1 MPENQKIF
9 SPSVRKR
16 KAYFTAF
23 QVFMS
28 YLWLKTK
35 SKIRG
40 KKYYDKRINALHLKN
55 ADRIKSRVQELQGL
69 FIKFGQL
76 ISNLSNVLPEEFR
89 APLEE
94 LQDHIQPKPFEEIEH
109 TIEKELGAKPEAIF
123 STFNKQPL
131 AAASIGQVHRATL
144 DSEEVIVKIQHK
156 NIDTIAHAD
165 LEILKNLVKLHGYFM
180 DMQGLDHTYEQ
191 VRLMIE
197 EELDYTIEANS
208 METISLNLKEAP
220 ELGVKV
226 PKVFKKHHTKKILV
240 AEFCEGT
247 KIGNIKQIEEWG
259 LNKED
264 LAKRLIELYCKMVL
278 VDGFYHADPHPG
290 NILVNKENE
299 IVLLDFGA
307 TANLSERT
315 KKAIPELIEAII
327 SNNTEETVLALK
339 KLGFIG
345 AEKDAKK
352 YVEKLVDIFKDFV
365 QEEVEFDGMNFQN
378 IKLNS
383 GLSSITSLIRKVDL
397 RDVSNNIKI
406 PKEYILL
413 NRTVVLLVGN
423 AFQLAPE
430 LNTLNVVRPYMK
442 KHIIDKDGGFTQMVI
457 NTFKNQVTTAISL
470 PNELSRFLKN
480 ANNNSIE
487 EEMKGVKTMLQKLY
501 FLGQQFLF
509 SLILVALIYSL
520 THFNFVD
527 REWFRYLNWGAISL
541 VGLLLFRSFI
551 KDFKE

>member
-1 MPENQKIF
+1 MSNQKIF
-9 SPSVRKR
+9 SPAVRKR

-28 YLWLKTK
+28 YFWLKTK
-35 SKIRG
+35 SKVFG
-40 KKYYDKRINALHLKN
+40 QKYYNRRINDLHLKN
-55 ADRIKSRVQELQGL
+55 ADRIKTRVQELQGL

-94 LQDHIQPKPFEEIEH
+94 LQDHIQPKPYTEIEA
-109 TIEKELGAKPEAIF
+109 TIEKELGKKPDDIF
-123 STFNKQPL
+123 TSFNKEPL

-144 DSEEVIVKIQHK
+144 NGEQVIIKIQHK

-165 LEILKNLVKLHGYFM
+165 LEILQNLVKLHGYFM

-197 EELDYTIEANS
+197 EELDYQIEAKS
-208 METISLNLKEAP
+208 MVSIDENLKASP
-220 ELGVKV
+220 ELGVKI
-226 PKVFKKHHTKKILV
+226 PKVYQKFNTKKILV

-247 KIGNIKQIEEWG
+247 KIGNTKTIEDWG
-259 LNKED
+259 LDKDD
-264 LAKRLIELYCKMVL
+264 LAKRLIELYCKMIL

-307 TANLSERT
+307 TANLSEKT
-315 KKAIPELIEAII
+315 KKAIPELIEAVI
-327 SNNTEETVLALK
+327 SNDTEGTVLALK
-339 KLGFIG
+339 QLGFIG
-345 AEKDAKK
+345 ADREARK
-352 YVEKLVDIFKDFV
+352 YVEKLVEIFKIFLQD
-365 QEEVEFDGMNFQN
+365 EVEFDGMNFQN

-383 GLSSITSLIRKVDL
+383 GLSSITSLVRKIDL

-430 LNTLNVVRPYMK
+430 LNTLNVVRPYIK
-442 KHIIDKDGGFTQMVI
+442 QHIIDKDGGFTQMVI

-480 ANNNSIE
+480 ANDNTVE

-509 SLILVALIYSL
+509 SLILIALIYGVS
-520 THFNFVD
+520 HFSFLEYPRLKEVS
-527 REWFRYLNWGAISL
+527 YLGIG
-541 VGLLLFRSFI
+541 VFGGLLVRAFIRDWRS
-551 KDFKE
+551 

>member
-1 MPENQKIF
+1 MSKNQKIF

-28 YLWLKTK
+28 YFWLKTK
-35 SKIRG
+35 RKIRG
-40 KKYYDKRINALHLKN
+40 RKYYDKRINALHIKN
-55 ADRIKSRVQELQGL
+55 ADRIKNRVQELQGL

-89 APLEE
+89 GPLEE
-94 LQDHIQPKPFEEIEH
+94 LQDHIKPKPYPEIEE
-109 TIEKELGAKPEAIF
+109 TIQKELGEKPESIF
-123 STFNKQPL
+123 TSFNKEPL
-131 AAASIGQVHRATL
+131 AAASIGQVHRAIL
-144 DSEEVIVKIQHK
+144 DGQEVIVKIQHK

-165 LEILKNLVKLHGYFM
+165 LEILQNLVKLHGYFM

-197 EELDYTIEANS
+197 EELNYTIEANS
-208 METISLNLKEAP
+208 MVEIGENLKAAP

-226 PKVFKKHHTKKILV
+226 PEVFKKYNTKKILV

-247 KIGNIKQIEEWG
+247 KIGNIKQITDWG
-259 LNKED
+259 LNQEE
-264 LAKRLIELYCKMVL
+264 LAKRLIELYCKMIL

-290 NILVNKENE
+290 NILVNQKNE

-307 TANLSERT
+307 TAHLSERT

-345 AEKDAKK
+345 AERDARK
-352 YVEKLVDIFKDFV
+352 YVEKLVDIFKDFL
-365 QEEVEFDGMNFQN
+365 QDEVEFDGMNFQN

-383 GLSSITSLIRKVDL
+383 GLSSVTSLIRKVDL

-430 LNTLNVVRPYMK
+430 LNTLKVVRPYMK

-480 ANNNSIE
+480 ANDNNVE
-487 EEMKGVKTMLQKLY
+487 EEMRGVKQMLEKQY
-501 FLGQQFLF
+501 YLGQQFLF
-509 SLILVALIYSL
+509 SLILAALIYTL
-520 THFNFVD
+520 THFNFGNKD
-527 REWFRYLNWGAISL
+527 GLLYANYSAIGL
-541 VGLLLFRSFI
+541 VGLLLIRSFFR
-551 KDFKE
+551 DVRR

>member
-1 MPENQKIF
+1 MPQNQKIF

-16 KAYFTAF
+16 KAYYTAF

-28 YLWLKTK
+28 YFWLKTK

-40 KKYYDKRINALHLKN
+40 QKYYDKRINALHLKN

-89 APLEE
+89 GPLEE
-94 LQDHIQPKPFEEIEH
+94 LQDHIQPKPYEEIEH
-109 TIEKELGAKPEAIF
+109 TIEKELGEKPEAIF
-123 STFNKQPL
+123 TSFNKEPL
-131 AAASIGQVHRATL
+131 AAASIGQVHRAIL
-144 DSEEVIVKIQHK
+144 DGQNVIVKIQHK

-165 LEILKNLVKLHGYFM
+165 LEILQNLVKLHGYFM

-197 EELDYTIEANS
+197 EELDYTIEAKS
-208 METISLNLKEAP
+208 MEAIAENLMEAP

-226 PKVFKKHHTKKILV
+226 PQVFKKYNTKKILV
-240 AEFCEGT
+240 AEFCEGV
-247 KIGNIKQIEEWG
+247 KIGNITQIEHWG
-259 LNKED
+259 LNQEE
-264 LAKRLIELYCKMVL
+264 LAKRLIELYCKMIL

-290 NILVNKENE
+290 NILVNKQNE

-307 TANLSERT
+307 TAHLSERT
-315 KKAIPELIEAII
+315 KKAIPDLIEAII
-327 SNNTEETVLALK
+327 SNNTEDTVLALK
-339 KLGFIG
+339 QLGFIG
-345 AEKDAKK
+345 ADKDAKK
-352 YVEKLVDIFKDFV
+352 YVEKLVDIFKDFL

-383 GLSSITSLIRKVDL
+383 GLSSVTSLIRKVDL

-423 AFQLAPE
+423 AFLLAPN

-480 ANNNSIE
+480 ANDNNVE
-487 EEMKGVKTMLQKLY
+487 EEMRGVKTMLEKLY
-501 FLGQQFLF
+501 YLGQQFL
-509 SLILVALIYSL
+509 YSL
-520 THFNFVD
+520 MLIGLVYALMNFSFVD
-527 REWFRYLNWGAISL
+527 RDWLRYVNCGGIGIVS
-541 VGLLLFRSFI
+541 LLLLRSFFRDI
-551 KDFKE
+551 RS